1 MFQIFFAYPKSHAKR
16 VHLYICFE
24 GIIQSTTKKDITKK
38 KQTLPVPEETK
49 FEQKE
54 EGKTLKPLRM
64 RFFKKVSLLQCGR
77 DLKLT
82 KENMANWLCFSIL
95 LGYMLYTKRMT
106 SFA

>member
-1 MFQIFFAYPKSHAKR
+1 VAHILVSINTFLCILSNIFAYPKSHAKR

-38 KQTLPVPEETK
+38 TQTLKVPEETT

-64 RFFKKVSLLQCGR
+64 RFLKKYYYYS
-77 DLKLT
+77 
-82 KENMANWLCFSIL
+82 A
-95 LGYMLYTKRMT
+95 
-106 SFA
+106 